1 MWERGAWVREVSERL
16 TMSLYNAQQAH
27 QAIQTAWMHAK
38 GWLTAGDTRLTLE
51 IRPEKRSDAQ
61 NRRLWAMLA
70 DISAQV
76 DWYGHKLTSEEWK
89 DVFSASLKRT
99 KVVPGLD
106 GGFVVCGQST
116 SKMTKAEMCE
126 LQELMEAFGAEKG
139 VRFRA
144 PEGWQ

>member
-1 MWERGAWVREVSERL
+1 MAERITLALWEPVSAYQSLKKAWEYIKPMLIAGHRLVLEV
-16 TMSLYNAQQAH
+16 
-27 QAIQTAWMHAK
+27 
-38 GWLTAGDTRLTLE
+38 
-51 IRPEKRSDAQ
+51 RPEKRSDAQ

-76 DWYGHKLTSEEWK
+76 DWYGQKLTSEEWK
-89 DVFSASLKRT
+89 DVLSASLKRT

-116 SKMTKAEMCE
+116 SRMTRAEMCE
-126 LQELMEAFGAEKG
+126 LHELMEAFGSEKG

-144 PEGWQ
+144 PEGWE

>member
-1 MWERGAWVREVSERL
+1 MAERI

-27 QAIQTAWMHAK
+27 QAIQTAWQHAK
-38 GWLTAGDTRLTLE
+38 GWLMAGDQRLTLE

-76 DWYGHKLTSEEWK
+76 DWYGHKLTADEWK

-126 LQELMEAFGAEKG
+126 LQELMEAFGAENG
-139 VRFRA
+139 VKFRA
-144 PEGWQ
+144 PEGWDD

>member
-1 MWERGAWVREVSERL
+1 MGERI
-16 TMSLYNAQQAH
+16 TISLINPVQAH
-27 QAIQTAWMHAK
+27 QAIATAWMHAK
-38 GWLTAGDTRLTLE
+38 ARLMAGHRLTLE
-51 IRPEKRSDAQ
+51 VRPEKRSDAQ

-76 DWYGHKLTSEEWK
+76 DWYGQKLTSEEWK

-126 LQELMEAFGAEKG
+126 LQELMEAFGAERG
-139 VRFRA
+139 VRFTA

>member
-1 MWERGAWVREVSERL
+1 MPLALGWRSWR
-16 TMSLYNAQQAH
+16 
-27 QAIQTAWMHAK
+27 HAK
-38 GWLTAGDTRLTLE
+38 GWLLASDTRLTLE

-76 DWYGHKLTSEEWK
+76 DWYGQKLTSEEWK
-89 DVFSASLKRT
+89 DVMSASLKRT

-116 SKMTKAEMCE
+116 SRMTRAEMCE
-126 LQELMEAFGAEKG
+126 LQELMEAFGAQQG
-139 VRFRA
+139 VKFRA
-144 PEGWQ
+144 PEGWE

>member
-1 MWERGAWVREVSERL
+1 
-16 TMSLYNAQQAH
+16 MSLYNAQQAH
-27 QAIQTAWMHAK
+27 QAIQTAWQHAK
-38 GWLTAGDTRLTLE
+38 GWLMAGDQRLTLE

-76 DWYGHKLTSEEWK
+76 DWYGQKLTSEEWK

-144 PEGWQ
+144 PEGWE

>member
-1 MWERGAWVREVSERL
+1 MAERL
-16 TMSLYNAQQAH
+16 TIPLYNAQQAH
-27 QAIQTAWMHAK
+27 QAIKTAWNHAK
-38 GWLTAGDTRLTLE
+38 GWLMAGDQRLTLE

-76 DWYGHKLTSEEWK
+76 DWYGQKLTSEEWK

-139 VRFRA
+139 VLFRA
-144 PEGWQ
+144 QDGWDG

>member
-1 MWERGAWVREVSERL
+1 MAERL
-16 TMSLYNAQQAH
+16 TLSLVNAQQAH
-27 QAIQTAWMHAK
+27 QAIKTAWMHAK
-38 GWLTAGDTRLTLE
+38 GWLLAGDQRLTLE

-61 NRRLWAMLA
+61 NKRLWAMLA

-76 DWYGHKLTSEEWK
+76 DWYGQKLTSEEWK

-139 VRFRA
+139 VKFRA

>member
-1 MWERGAWVREVSERL
+1 MAERVIL
-16 TMSLYNAQQAH
+16 SLINPVQAH
-27 QAIQTAWMHAK
+27 QAMATAWRHAK
-38 GWLTAGDTRLTLE
+38 AWLLAGHRLTLE
-51 IRPEKRSDAQ
+51 VRPEKRSDAQ

-76 DWYGHKLTSEEWK
+76 DWYGQKLTSEEWK

-116 SKMTKAEMCE
+116 GRMTRAEMCE
-126 LQELMEAFGAEKG
+126 LQELIEAFGAQQG
-139 VRFRA
+139 VKFRA
-144 PEGWQ
+144 PEGLE

>member
-1 MWERGAWVREVSERL
+1 MAERL

-27 QAIQTAWMHAK
+27 QAIQTAWKHAK
-38 GWLTAGDTRLTLE
+38 GWLMAGDKRLTLE

-76 DWYGHKLTSEEWK
+76 EWHGKKLGAEDWKAIFT
-89 DVFSASLKRT
+89 ASLRSMN
-99 KVVPGLD
+99 VVPNLD
-106 GGFVVCGQST
+106 NTGFVVLGQST
-116 SKMTKAEMCE
+116 SRMTKAEMCE
-126 LQELMEAFGAEKG
+126 LQTLMEAFGAEKG
-139 VRFRA
+139 VRFTA

>member
-1 MWERGAWVREVSERL
+1 MAERL
-16 TMSLYNAQQAH
+16 TLSLWEPVQAH
-27 QAIQTAWMHAK
+27 KAIMTAWHHAK
-38 GWLTAGDTRLTLE
+38 GWLMAGDQRLTLE

-76 DWYGHKLTSEEWK
+76 DWYGQKLTSEEWK

-126 LQELMEAFGAEKG
+126 LQTLMEAFGAQKG

>member
-1 MWERGAWVREVSERL
+1 MKIQMQLVEPI
-16 TMSLYNAQQAH
+16 QAH
-27 QAIQTAWMHAK
+27 KAIMTAWAHAK
-38 GWLTAGDTRLTLE
+38 GWLVAGDQRLTLE

-76 DWYGHKLTSEEWK
+76 EWYGHKLTADEWK

-126 LQELMEAFGAEKG
+126 LQELMEAFGADKG
-139 VRFRA
+139 VKFYAR
-144 PEGWQ
+144 EGWDE

>member
-1 MWERGAWVREVSERL
+1 MTERITLPLINPVQG
-16 TMSLYNAQQAH
+16 H
-27 QAIQTAWMHAK
+27 QAIETAWRHAK
-38 GWLTAGDTRLTLE
+38 AWLMAGHRLTLE
-51 IRPEKRSDAQ
+51 VRPEKRSDAQ

-76 DWYGHKLTSEEWK
+76 DWYGQKLTSEEWK

-116 SKMTKAEMCE
+116 SRMTRAEMCE
-126 LQELMEAFGAEKG
+126 LQELMEAFGAQQG
-139 VRFRA
+139 VKFRA
-144 PEGWQ
+144 PEGWE

>member
-1 MWERGAWVREVSERL
+1 MAERL
-16 TMSLYNAQQAH
+16 TLPLYNAQQAH
-27 QAIQTAWMHAK
+27 QAIQTAWQHAK
-38 GWLTAGDTRLTLE
+38 GWLMASDTRLTLE

-76 DWYGHKLTSEEWK
+76 DWYGQKLTSEEWK
-89 DVFSASLKRT
+89 DVFSAGLKRT

-144 PEGWQ
+144 PEGWDD

>member
-1 MWERGAWVREVSERL
+1 MAERL
-16 TMSLYNAQQAH
+16 TLPLYNAQQAH
-27 QAIQTAWMHAK
+27 QAIQTAWKHAK
-38 GWLTAGDTRLTLE
+38 GWLMAGDQRLTLE

-76 DWYGHKLTSEEWK
+76 DWYGQKLTSEEWK

-139 VRFRA
+139 VRFKA
-144 PEGWQ
+144 WEGEQ